1 MMADLQ
7 TSASVAVNQCLGV
20 RGGENCLVVTDAPCR
35 AIGMA
40 LFHAAQVA
48 GAEVVLMDMLPRGM
62 DGEEPP
68 ASVGAAM
75 LVCDVLV
82 AATFR
87 SLSHTAARRSASDKG
102 ARVATMPGITE
113 ETMVRTMGADYARVA
128 ELSDGIA
135 AILTEGREARLTTEA
150 GTDIRFGIAGRDGLS
165 DTGILVNAG
174 DFGNLPAG
182 EAFIGPLEGTSQGTV
197 VVDGA
202 MGDSGVLDGERIV
215 LTVKNGHAVEI
226 AGGRAA
232 RELEAAIEQYGGDA
246 RSIAE
251 LGVGTNEKARVVG
264 NILEDEKV
272 LGTVHVAIGN
282 NMSMGG
288 VVDVPVHL
296 DGIILA
302 PTLEIDGRKILEAGK
317 LLL

>member
-1 MMADLQ
+1 MADLQ

-20 RGGENCLVVTDAPCR
+20 SKGENCLVVTDAPCR
-35 AIGMA
+35 AIGVA
-40 LFHAAQVA
+40 LFRAAQVA
-48 GAEVVLMDMLPRGM
+48 GAEAVLMDMTPRGM

-102 ARVATMPGITE
+102 VRVATLPGITE

-128 ELSDGIA
+128 ELSDAVA
-135 AILTEGREARLTTEA
+135 AMLTGGREARLTTEA
-150 GTDIRFGIAGRDGLS
+150 GTDVRFGLAGRDGFS
-165 DTGILVNAG
+165 DTGILVNPG

-182 EAFIGPLEGTSQGTV
+182 EAFVGPVEGTSRGTI

-215 LTVKNGHAVEI
+215 LTVRDGYAVEI
-226 AGGRAA
+226 GGGRAA
-232 RELEAAIEQYGGDA
+232 RELEAAIEQYGEGA

-272 LGTVHVAIGN
+272 LGSVHVAIGN